1 LVRLHGELLKL
12 INMIEDKKLRQ
23 LVKDFMENPEFELS
37 GIKVKSPPFEEG
49 WGSRGYHHSYKG
61 GLLDHT
67 VACARLGLALCRIVE
82 EVYGCKVDKDVVL
95 ASTLV
100 HDIYKTVVY
109 DEDSPSGFSE
119 IGERIDHHTLVIS
132 ELIRREFPTDVIH
145 GVLAIHG
152 RYGPFSPKTLEALI
166 AHLADKMDSTL
177 CDEVLRAAKSLVKA
191 ATGAEPETL
200 TAKQAF
206 DIVLIKQKG
215 GWEALKNSMLW
226 KTKNS
231 K

>member
-1 LVRLHGELLKL
+1 VGKLYGELLNL
-12 INMIEDKKLRQ
+12 IEMIGDKKLRQ

-37 GIKVKSPPFEEG
+37 GTRVKPPQLEEG

-67 VACARLGLALCRIVE
+67 VACAKLGLALCRIVK
-82 EVYGCKVDKDVVL
+82 EVYGCDVDEDVVL
-95 ASTLV
+95 ASTLL

-109 DEDSPSGFSE
+109 EEGSPSGFSE
-119 IGERIDHHTLVIS
+119 IGERIDHHTLVVS
-132 ELIRREFPTDVIH
+132 ELIRRGFPMDVIH

-166 AHLADKMDSTL
+166 AHLADKIDSTL

-200 TAKQAF
+200 TAKEAF
-206 DIVLIKQKG
+206 DIVLTKQKG
-215 GWEALKNSMLW
+215 GWEALKREKL
-226 KTKNS
+226 
-231 K
+231 